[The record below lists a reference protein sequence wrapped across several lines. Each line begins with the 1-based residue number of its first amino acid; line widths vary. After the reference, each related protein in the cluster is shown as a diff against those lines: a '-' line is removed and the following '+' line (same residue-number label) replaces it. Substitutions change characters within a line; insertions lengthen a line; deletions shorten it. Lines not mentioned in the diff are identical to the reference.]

1 MKMEFKGFIKTSVI
15 EYPGKIV
22 SLVFVGGCNFRCPF
36 CQNPDLVLNPRSL
49 PSTGE
54 KEVIDHLLSK
64 RKWLDGLVITG
75 GEPMLEKDLPN
86 FLSKIKKEG
95 FLVEIET
102 NGTNPGMLRDLVKR
116 SLIDYLAL
124 DIKAPFEWEKYSKAA
139 GIVDENLF
147 GKVKESV
154 KILSGS
160 NIDYELR
167 TTVVPGL
174 VDQEDLISIA
184 RSFGNVKKY
193 VLQQFVPKITL
204 DKQYEKIKPYSK
216 DKLEEMKEKIADYVE
231 FCEIRGV

>member
-1 MKMEFKGFIKTSVI
+1 MEFKGFIKTSVI

-36 CQNPDLVLNPRSL
+36 CQNPDLVLDSRSL

-116 SLIDYLAL
+116 SLVDYLAL
-124 DIKAPFEWEKYSKAA
+124 DIKAPFEWEKYRKVA
-139 GIVDENLF
+139 GIVDDNLF

-154 KILSGS
+154 KILLSS

-184 RSFGNVKKY
+184 RSFESVKKY
-193 VLQQFVPKITL
+193 VLQQFVPRVTL
-204 DKQYEKIKPYSK
+204 DKQYEKIEPYSK

>member
-1 MKMEFKGFIKTSVI
+1 MEFKGFIKTSVI

-22 SLVFVGGCNFRCPF
+22 SVAFVGGCNFRCPF
-36 CQNPDLVLNPRSL
+36 CQNPDLVLNSQSF
-49 PSTGE
+49 PSISE
-54 KEVIDHLLSK
+54 KEVIDHLLSR

-216 DKLEEMKEKIADYVE
+216 DKLEEMKEKIADCVE

>member
-1 MKMEFKGFIKTSVI
+1 MEFRGFIKTSVI

-36 CQNPDLVLNPRSL
+36 CQNPDLVLDFRNL

-54 KEVIDHLLSK
+54 KEVIDYLLSK

-116 SLIDYLAL
+116 SLVDYLAL
-124 DIKAPFEWEKYSKAA
+124 DIKAPFEWEKYRKAA
-139 GIVDENLF
+139 GIVDKKLL

-154 KILSGS
+154 KILLSS

-184 RSFGNVKKY
+184 RSFEGVKKY
-193 VLQQFVPKITL
+193 VLQQFVPKVAL